1 MICITER
8 DKKIKEFLSDV
19 GIADTRTISI
29 LFFSDTT
36 IRNCQKR
43 LKQLVD
49 TKYIKVYRENVI
61 SQNIYY
67 SNKKPKN
74 IAHKIVFSRLLAEL
88 KQHDIEVLKYRC
100 PFKVADVIAD
110 GLVVLKAN
118 DIVKIYFIEVERTK
132 KLDTDKYIDLYYSRK
147 WKEVFPV
154 MPSIL
159 CISDKNINTG
169 HNVLDIVQVKFNLE
183 DLYKLRLEFI

>member
-1 MICITER
+1 MIIFTDR
-8 DKKIKEFLSDV
+8 DKMIKEFLEEV
-19 GIADTRTISI
+19 GVADTKTIHT
-29 LFFSDTT
+29 LFFSNTT
-36 IRNCQKR
+36 IRNAQKR
-43 LKQLVD
+43 LRQLTD
-49 TKYIKVYRENVI
+49 TRFIKVYRENMLE
-61 SQNIYY
+61 QNVFYAK
-67 SNKKPKN
+67 NKPKN
-74 IAHKIVFSRLLAEL
+74 IAHKKVFSRLLAEL
-88 KQHDIEVLKYRC
+88 KQHDIEVLKYRT
-100 PFKVADVIAD
+100 PFVLGDIIAD

-159 CISDKNINTG
+159 CISDKNINTD
-169 HNVLDIVQVKFNLE
+169 HNVLDIVKVKFNLE